1 MKGIRR
7 ISTKGMS
14 REDWLEQRRKT
25 IGGSD
30 AAGIVGLSKWASPF
44 SVWAE
49 KTGRAAEKEDTEAM
63 RQGRDFE
70 SYVAQRWSEETG
82 KRVYRV
88 SAMLYNPLYP
98 FAHADVD
105 RMVVGENA
113 GLECKTTFSLDLK
126 QFNGVEF
133 PVQYYAQCVHYLAVT
148 GADRWYL
155 AVLAYGRGFFT
166 FVLERNQAEID
177 ALMTAE
183 AAFWTK
189 VEQDTPPP
197 ADGSEATTAALQ
209 TIYPTSQKTTVDLY
223 GRDNML
229 QEYMRLKADKKA
241 IDYRID
247 ELENTI
253 KADMG
258 DAENGSCGLFNIS
271 WKSQTRQSFQA
282 KEFAKAHPNIDLAP
296 FYKNTTLRPF
306 KVTERAMEAT

>member
-113 GLECKTTFSLDLK
+113 G
-126 QFNGVEF
+126 
-133 PVQYYAQCVHYLAVT
+133 
-148 GADRWYL
+148 
-155 AVLAYGRGFFT
+155 
-166 FVLERNQAEID
+166 
-177 ALMTAE
+177 
-183 AAFWTK
+183 
-189 VEQDTPPP
+189 
-197 ADGSEATTAALQ
+197 
-209 TIYPTSQKTTVDLY
+209 
-223 GRDNML
+223 
-229 QEYMRLKADKKA
+229 
-241 IDYRID
+241 
-247 ELENTI
+247 
-253 KADMG
+253 
-258 DAENGSCGLFNIS
+258 
-271 WKSQTRQSFQA
+271 
-282 KEFAKAHPNIDLAP
+282 
-296 FYKNTTLRPF
+296 
-306 KVTERAMEAT
+306 